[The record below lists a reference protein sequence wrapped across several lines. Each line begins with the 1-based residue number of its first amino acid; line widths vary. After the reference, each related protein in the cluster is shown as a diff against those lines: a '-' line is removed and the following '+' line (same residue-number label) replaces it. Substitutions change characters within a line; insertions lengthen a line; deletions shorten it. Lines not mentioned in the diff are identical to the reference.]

1 VNSPLALPG
10 FNFAPRGDADSDDQH
25 TPPWLID
32 QVTDFWGGIDTD
44 PCWSP
49 EAYVAA
55 ALNYHGKTPEQ
66 DGLAQ
71 PWVGK
76 VWANVPY
83 SNPTPWAD
91 RCAAHAGAGHG
102 HEVLLLVNVSTTVAW
117 WRRWRPQGM
126 TPRQWAQHRDSC
138 ILAGK
143 PCHAAR
149 VAFFDKRISFF
160 KNGIE
165 RKGNDREQM
174 LVYWGE
180 RGRDFAKRFGRFA
193 WVP

>member
-1 VNSPLALPG
+1 MNSPLALPG
-10 FNFAPRGDADSDDQH
+10 VEFAPRGDADSDDQW
-25 TPPWLID
+25 TPPWLVD
-32 QVTDFWGGIDTD
+32 EVVGFWGGIDTD

-49 EAYVAA
+49 LSFVRAPLTYDGQTSA
-55 ALNYHGKTPEQ
+55 Q

-91 RCAAHAGAGHG
+91 RCAAHAATPSGEA
-102 HEVLLLVNVSTTVAW
+102 LLLVNVSTTVAW
-117 WRRWRPQGM
+117 WRRWRPHRES
-126 TPRQWAQHRDSC
+126 PRAWARHRQTC
-138 ILAGK
+138 LAAAA
-143 PCHAAR
+143 PCRAAS
-149 VAFFDKRISFF
+149 VAFFDRRISFF
-160 KNGIE
+160 KNGVE

-180 RGRDFAKRFGRFA
+180 RGEDFARRFGRFA